1 MHLRLQNPWMRA
13 EIFIIGRARRLGT
26 LLFNQQVSTLS
37 AGGCKKSDKDI
48 GEEMPT
54 WRAAQLDRYA
64 NTNSGAVID
73 KPVLTTEGRKLSTI
87 IG

>member
-1 MHLRLQNPWMRA
+1 MHLRLQNSRMQA
-13 EIFIIGRARRLGT
+13 EIFIIGQARRLGT
-26 LLFNQQVSTLS
+26 LVFNQQVSTL
-37 AGGCKKSDKDI
+37 GERGCEKSDKDI

-54 WRAAQLDRYA
+54 WRAARLDRYA
-64 NTNSGAVID
+64 NTNAGAVID

>member
-1 MHLRLQNPWMRA
+1 MRLQNPWTRA
-13 EIFIIGRARRLGT
+13 EISITGRARRLGT

-37 AGGCKKSDKDI
+37 EGGCEKSDKDI

-54 WRAAQLDRYA
+54 RRAARPDRYA
-64 NTNSGAVID
+64 NTNAGAVID
-73 KPVLTTEGRKLSTI
+73 KPVLTTEGRKLSTV

>member
-1 MHLRLQNPWMRA
+1 MQA

-37 AGGCKKSDKDI
+37 EGGCEKSDKDI
-48 GEEMPT
+48 GGEMPT
-54 WRAAQLDRYA
+54 RRAARLNQYA
-64 NTNSGAVID
+64 NTNAGAVID
-73 KPVLTTEGRKLSTI
+73 KPALTTEGRKVSTI

>member
-1 MHLRLQNPWMRA
+1 MHLRLENSWMWA

-37 AGGCKKSDKDI
+37 EGGREKSDKDI
-48 GEEMPT
+48 GEETPT
-54 WRAAQLDRYA
+54 RRAVCLDRYT
-64 NTNSGAVID
+64 NTNAAAVID